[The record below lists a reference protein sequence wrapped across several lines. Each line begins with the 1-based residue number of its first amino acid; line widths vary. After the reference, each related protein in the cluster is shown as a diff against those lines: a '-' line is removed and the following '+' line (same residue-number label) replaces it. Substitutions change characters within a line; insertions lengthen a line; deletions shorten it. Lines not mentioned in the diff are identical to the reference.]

1 MNDLDRRMRSGPRR
15 SVLTLMHAGTHWVA
29 GLHVFC
35 EMYAP
40 DDYGHANKF
49 EKLAEQAAARG
60 ESISAAVYREEFERS
75 YLAQGELR

>member
-1 MNDLDRRMRSGPRR
+1 
-15 SVLTLMHAGTHWVA
+15 
-29 GLHVFC
+29 
-35 EMYAP
+35 MYAS
-40 DDYGHANKF
+40 DDFGNANKF